1 MQVVYV
7 IQVEAQTLNYQVG
20 NFYFVVSIFFFYN
33 TSMQDY
39 FRAYK
44 NLLLFIGHTVIK
56 IRACR

>member
-20 NFYFVVSIFFFYN
+20 NFYFVISIFFDN
-33 TSMQDY
+33 NSLQHY

-44 NLLLFIGHTVIK
+44 NLLLFIGHIVIK
-56 IRACR
+56 IHACR